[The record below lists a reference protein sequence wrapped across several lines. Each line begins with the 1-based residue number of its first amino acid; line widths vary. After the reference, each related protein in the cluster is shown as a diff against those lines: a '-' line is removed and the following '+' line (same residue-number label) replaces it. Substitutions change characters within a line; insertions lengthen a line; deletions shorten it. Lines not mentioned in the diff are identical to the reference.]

1 VNSIGIEAVMKA
13 FKIIDS
19 SILDVRTL
27 TLGTP
32 LIYLARKDQNLMPLS
47 VFGESLNRVAD
58 LFLKYSLEMLKAG

>member
-1 VNSIGIEAVMKA
+1 MKA